1 MDIFEIAQQG
11 MKIQAQEQKELQLEQ
26 EAEAKGKSFKL
37 DIHEILRALA
47 EKDYDWFNRLGENQ
61 KAFSPYMTNLWLSM
75 LWNKDSYQKAFS
87 NNDKVYVEMIKSINE
102 RLNTGIFSMSKEMY
116 WLLANTIQF
125 TDAPFTTDYKKLVKK
140 ETTDKIPKKVIDYI
154 SQELYS
160 SSDKIY
166 DMIHNGLI
174 TEDALKAIALDL
186 DTLEEQKRKK

>member
-87 NNDKVYVEMIKSINE
+87 N
-102 RLNTGIFSMSKEMY
+102 
-116 WLLANTIQF
+116 
-125 TDAPFTTDYKKLVKK
+125 APFTTDYKKLIKK

-174 TEDALKAIALDL
+174 TEESLKAIALDL
-186 DTLEEQKRKK
+186 DTLEEQKRKKKCLLQKY

>member
-125 TDAPFTTDYKKLVKK
+125 TDAPFTTDYKKLIKK
-140 ETTDKIPKKVIDYI
+140 ETL
-154 SQELYS
+154 S
-160 SSDKIY
+160 
-166 DMIHNGLI
+166 
-174 TEDALKAIALDL
+174 
-186 DTLEEQKRKK
+186 